1 MATRSLTRELALL
14 VLGQVPEQ
22 KSASVADL
30 ALDSILDQAL
40 DTLTQHWRESLDASA
55 AELDQAQQSL
65 LDSELQQGEPGT
77 HDTVRTHLRAS
88 LSSAEQVLNGLS
100 ASLELPR
107 LLLLGDQE
115 QIRRGAMDRVQ
126 KVLTQREGIDKRLDQ
141 VMETA
146 LVTVPVLKLG
156 LVKVKALVL
165 EWAQGL
171 ARGPLR
177 RQRPRPVVEPSAGH
191 RPHGPKPEPHPLP
204 HWLQE
209 LESAPAPLKR
219 GHQSHQ
225 PSVPASAR
233 GWASAPASVTPQP
246 VVRTS

>member
-65 LDSELQQGEPGT
+65 LDSELQQGEAGT
-77 HDTVRTHLRAS
+77 HDTVRTHLRSS

-115 QIRRGAMDRVQ
+115 QIRHGAMERVQ
-126 KVLTQREGIDKRLDQ
+126 KVLSQREGIDTRLDQ
-141 VMETA
+141 VMEGWRLTRLPRIDRDILRLA
-146 LVTVPVLKLG
+146 VVDLESLRTPAPVAFNEAVEL
-156 LVKVKALVL
+156 ANRYSD
-165 EWAQGL
+165 EQG
-171 ARGPLR
+171 RRMINGVLR
-177 RQRPRPVVEPSAGH
+177 RFHDA
-191 RPHGPKPEPHPLP
+191 
-204 HWLQE
+204 
-209 LESAPAPLKR
+209 
-219 GHQSHQ
+219 QSK
-225 PSVPASAR
+225 ASA
-233 GWASAPASVTPQP
+233 
-246 VVRTS
+246 